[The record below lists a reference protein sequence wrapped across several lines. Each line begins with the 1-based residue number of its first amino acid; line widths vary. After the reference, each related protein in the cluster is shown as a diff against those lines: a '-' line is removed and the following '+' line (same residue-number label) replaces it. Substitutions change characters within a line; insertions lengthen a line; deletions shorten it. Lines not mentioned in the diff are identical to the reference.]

1 MTPTLTNLHENQNSF
16 TTAIANALTYFKAG
30 PDSTTLLS
38 MATGSNGLMTEDK
51 VGRLEKGYAADLA
64 VLDVRTLKTLPLNNP
79 TDLVVNYLEGDNVTD
94 VMIGGKLVV
103 ENGRIKTM
111 DEEKILEELLNREG
125 EVREKIREL
134 VKHLKV

>member
-1 MTPTLTNLHENQNSF
+1 
-16 TTAIANALTYFKAG
+16 
-30 PDSTTLLS
+30 
-38 MATGSNGLMTEDK
+38 MTEDK

-64 VLDVRTLKTLPLNNP
+64 VLDVRTMKTLPLNNP

>member
-1 MTPTLTNLHENQNSF
+1 
-16 TTAIANALTYFKAG
+16 
-30 PDSTTLLS
+30 
-38 MATGSNGLMTEDK
+38 MTEDK

-64 VLDVRTLKTLPLNNP
+64 VLDVRTVKTLPLNNP
-79 TDLVVNYLEGDNVTD
+79 IDLVVNYLEGDNVTD

-111 DEEKILEELLNREG
+111 DEEKILEELLNGEG

>member
-1 MTPTLTNLHENQNSF
+1 
-16 TTAIANALTYFKAG
+16 
-30 PDSTTLLS
+30 
-38 MATGSNGLMTEDK
+38 
-51 VGRLEKGYAADLA
+51 
-64 VLDVRTLKTLPLNNP
+64 
-79 TDLVVNYLEGDNVTD
+79 
-94 VMIGGKLVV
+94 VV

>member
-1 MTPTLTNLHENQNSF
+1 M
-16 TTAIANALTYFKAG
+16 
-30 PDSTTLLS
+30 
-38 MATGSNGLMTEDK
+38 MTEDK

-64 VLDVRTLKTLPLNNP
+64 VLDVRTMKTLPLNNP
-79 TDLVVNYLEGDNVTD
+79 IDLVVNYLEGDNVTD

>member
-1 MTPTLTNLHENQNSF
+1 
-16 TTAIANALTYFKAG
+16 
-30 PDSTTLLS
+30 
-38 MATGSNGLMTEDK
+38 MTEDK

>member
-1 MTPTLTNLHENQNSF
+1 
-16 TTAIANALTYFKAG
+16 
-30 PDSTTLLS
+30 
-38 MATGSNGLMTEDK
+38 MTEDK

-64 VLDVRTLKTLPLNNP
+64 VLDVRTMKTLPLNNP
-79 TDLVVNYLEGDNVTD
+79 IDLVVNYLEGDNVTD

>member
-1 MTPTLTNLHENQNSF
+1 
-16 TTAIANALTYFKAG
+16 
-30 PDSTTLLS
+30 
-38 MATGSNGLMTEDK
+38 MTEDK

-64 VLDVRTLKTLPLNNP
+64 VLDVRTVKTLPLNNP
-79 TDLVVNYLEGDNVTD
+79 IDLVVNYLEGDNVTD